1 MMENTTDTSQGY
13 ALVLENVARQIRGS
27 FTSAPPIEEPSP
39 TASEVAAIQ
48 SAMEDVAIWDAEKPS
63 EASAE
68 VSPASRAVS
77 ARLAAAW
84 ARRTRA
90 VWPRTEVS
98 TTTAS
103 GPARDFVV
111 ADLVDRILGLLPLE
125 SAEDA
130 RLFARRLE
138 AFAALVGRD
147 ALYATRDG
155 DDRTILWHCVDAEDA
170 RATRAVCRVFSKS
183 LTKVVAEA
191 PDASNPLAEAKRRD
205 AEQPETSETESLAE
219 VISEA
224 LYEYAES
231 DETPKKVT
239 KRRSYV
245 AADFN
250 RPVVPPSPRSVAQD
264 SEAAAAAA
272 AAKRKRP
279 LSFWACF
286 CEGGTEEKKAD
297 N

>member
-68 VSPASRAVS
+68 VSPASRAV
-77 ARLAAAW
+77 
-84 ARRTRA
+84 
-90 VWPRTEVS
+90 WPRTEVS
-98 TTTAS
+98 TTTAT
-103 GPARDFVV
+103 GPARDFMV

-125 SAEDA
+125 SAEDV

-205 AEQPETSETESLAE
+205 AEQPETSETKSLAE

-297 N
+297 S